1 MTDDSLE
8 RPPVAPIVAV
18 VVAGVVGILV
28 LRWLV
33 SALFTGIRLLLVL
46 AVIVGVVYA
55 VSRLRK
61 SSAD

>member
-18 VVAGVVGILV
+18 VVAGVGGILV

-33 SALFTGIRLLLVL
+33 GALFTGVRLLLVL
-46 AVIVGVVYA
+46 AVIVGVIYA
-55 VSRLRK
+55 VSRLRGK
-61 SSAD
+61 NAD